1 MFADTLRSLAVI
13 AAATVAEL
21 FDEVTSEEAD
31 AMAAVLVSVLILLSL
46 VPLFQGWVHS
56 YKELRAILAEE
67 KSELF

>member
-1 MFADTLRSLAVI
+1 VI
-13 AAATVAEL
+13 AASLTAEL

-46 VPLFQGWVHS
+46 IPLLQGWLQS

-67 KSELF
+67 RSETLF

>member
-1 MFADTLRSLAVI
+1 MI
-13 AAATVAEL
+13 AASLTAEL

-46 VPLFQGWVHS
+46 IPLLQGWLQS

-67 KSELF
+67 RSETLF